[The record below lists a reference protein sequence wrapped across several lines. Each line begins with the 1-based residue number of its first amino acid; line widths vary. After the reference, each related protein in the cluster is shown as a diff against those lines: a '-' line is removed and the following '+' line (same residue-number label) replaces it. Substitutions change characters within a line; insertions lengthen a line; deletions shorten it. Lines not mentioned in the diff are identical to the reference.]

1 MQKGLMATPSALSA
15 FLDVW
20 RVKFWV
26 WFVFGCEEGNGAFVG
41 LHSKIH
47 IVVAFYLMD
56 CVRERRSKFKKKGQH
71 FGMWCCACLFNFI
84 SNGVLE

>member
-1 MQKGLMATPSALSA
+1 M
-15 FLDVW
+15 
-20 RVKFWV
+20 
-26 WFVFGCEEGNGAFVG
+26 FGCEEGNGAFVG

-56 CVRERRSKFKKKGQH
+56 CVRGGAQNLRKKGQH
-71 FGMWCCACLFNFI
+71 FGMWCYVCLFNFF